1 MAAVQKVADL
11 AMRGIKKRMEAG
23 VSVRT
28 PEAPEH
34 WWEVA
39 KPCRLRSYFVA
50 FSGYGRA
57 VACGVL
63 SSIERI
69 IYLST

>member
-28 PEAPEH
+28 PEAPGTL
-34 WWEVA
+34 VGGSQDLPA
-39 KPCRLRSYFVA
+39 SVLFRGYFRVRLSRSLWRLELD
-50 FSGYGRA
+50 RA
-57 VACGVL
+57 YNL
-63 SSIERI
+63 P
-69 IYLST
+69 